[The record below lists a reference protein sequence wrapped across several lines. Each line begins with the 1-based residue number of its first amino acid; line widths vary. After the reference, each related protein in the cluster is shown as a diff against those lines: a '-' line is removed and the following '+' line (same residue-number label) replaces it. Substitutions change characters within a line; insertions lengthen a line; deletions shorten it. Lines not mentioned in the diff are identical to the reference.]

1 MNAAERIATVVAQ
14 SYADSP
20 TGAGNATCYHN
31 KYSLTS
37 SNKLKLLKA
46 ATMAIHP
53 VPVIR
58 KT

>member
-1 MNAAERIATVVAQ
+1 MNAAERIETVIAQ

-20 TGAGNATCYHN
+20 IGAGNATCYHN

>member
-1 MNAAERIATVVAQ
+1 MNAAERIATVIAQ
-14 SYADSP
+14 SYVGSP

-31 KYSLTS
+31 KYSPSS

-46 ATMAIHP
+46 ATMEIHP